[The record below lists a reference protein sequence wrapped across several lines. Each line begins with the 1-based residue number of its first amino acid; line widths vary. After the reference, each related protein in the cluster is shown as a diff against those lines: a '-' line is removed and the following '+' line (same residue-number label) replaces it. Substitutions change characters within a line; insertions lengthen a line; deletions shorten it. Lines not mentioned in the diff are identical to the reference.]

1 MMEKFPNFAHTYIAT
16 IGTMISYSQVRLSGF
31 TPYQAI
37 PVAILGC
44 GLLGL
49 ALYVIVV
56 HPIKATGAR
65 EITLTFAFF
74 ALTEVSASFVAI
86 YSYWLLMARGIES
99 SGFFFF
105 TQGFEWEGY
114 PGVLLVAIPVCLVLV
129 SFLYFFLT
137 RMKQGVAFRAVAED
151 KTLASILGVNV
162 NRMHLMSWF
171 LTGAFAGLAGG
182 LIPLWQYTGLAYNDQ
197 FLIFVMT
204 GSVVGG
210 LNTVAGAVI
219 GGFVVVVSQ
228 RLLGLAAIALFGIN
242 AAVYESLYPVLMVV
256 VVLMIKPEGI
266 MGAFEKPSEGGK
278 PLMTRLKDGLARIV
292 GMIRGS
298 SS

>member
-49 ALYVIVV
+49 A
-56 HPIKATGAR
+56 
-65 EITLTFAFF
+65 
-74 ALTEVSASFVAI
+74 
-86 YSYWLLMARGIES
+86 
-99 SGFFFF
+99 
-105 TQGFEWEGY
+105 
-114 PGVLLVAIPVCLVLV
+114 
-129 SFLYFFLT
+129 
-137 RMKQGVAFRAVAED
+137 
-151 KTLASILGVNV
+151 
-162 NRMHLMSWF
+162 
-171 LTGAFAGLAGG
+171 
-182 LIPLWQYTGLAYNDQ
+182 
-197 FLIFVMT
+197 
-204 GSVVGG
+204 
-210 LNTVAGAVI
+210 
-219 GGFVVVVSQ
+219 
-228 RLLGLAAIALFGIN
+228 AIALFGIN

-256 VVLMIKPEGI
+256 VVLIIKPEGM